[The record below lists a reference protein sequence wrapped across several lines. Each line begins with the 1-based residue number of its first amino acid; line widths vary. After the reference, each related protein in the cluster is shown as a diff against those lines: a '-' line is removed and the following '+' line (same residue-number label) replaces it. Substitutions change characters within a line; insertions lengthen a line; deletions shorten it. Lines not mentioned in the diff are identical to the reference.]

1 MVSAASAPPARIT
14 LGGAPEGYDARL
26 LARELKRGAPVIH
39 VARDD
44 KRLEAM
50 RAALAVV
57 APEVVVLDLPAW
69 DCLPYDRV
77 SPNPEICARRMATL
91 AALAQG
97 VPGPFVLLTTVN
109 AASQRLPARAVLAQ
123 ASFSATVGQR
133 VDEAMLRG
141 FLARMGFALVT
152 TVTEP
157 GDYALRG
164 GIIDIYPPGPGG
176 PVRLDFFGDVLDG
189 ARRFDPE
196 TQRTTEK
203 LGAIDLAP
211 VSEVILD
218 DAAITRFRQN
228 YRIEFGAAG
237 VDDPLYEAVS
247 AGRKQQG
254 MEHWLPFFHSALE
267 TLFDYLPESTV
278 MLDDAVTPVRLSRW
292 EGIVDQY
299 DARREALAAKGR
311 I

>member
-1 MVSAASAPPARIT
+1 VVSAASAPPARII

-123 ASFSATVGQR
+123 ASFR
-133 VDEAMLRG
+133 HR
-141 FLARMGFALVT
+141 R
-152 TVTEP
+152 P
-157 GDYALRG
+157 
-164 GIIDIYPPGPGG
+164 
-176 PVRLDFFGDVLDG
+176 
-189 ARRFDPE
+189 ARR
-196 TQRTTEK
+196 
-203 LGAIDLAP
+203 
-211 VSEVILD
+211 
-218 DAAITRFRQN
+218 
-228 YRIEFGAAG
+228 
-237 VDDPLYEAVS
+237 
-247 AGRKQQG
+247 
-254 MEHWLPFFHSALE
+254 
-267 TLFDYLPESTV
+267 
-278 MLDDAVTPVRLSRW
+278 
-292 EGIVDQY
+292 
-299 DARREALAAKGR
+299 
-311 I
+311 